1 MAAIYN
7 PLDKT
12 NLARSVGEA
21 LLSTEAQPLSAVGS
35 IEGAGVYALYYTGR
49 FQPYHWLSASNVGGK
64 FQQPIYVGKAV
75 PAGARK
81 GLAQFDAS
89 RGKALRARLEEHAE
103 SIRQAHDTLAIEDF
117 WFRSLVVDDIWIP
130 LGESVLIQMF
140 RPLWNHVIDGFGNH
154 DPGAGRHQSKLSAWD
169 TLHPGRAWAARL
181 KGGPRL
187 SPQQVLELIMA
198 AERDAD
204 GGGA

>member
-1 MAAIYN
+1 M
-7 PLDKT
+7 
-12 NLARSVGEA
+12 
-21 LLSTEAQPLSAVGS
+21 
-35 IEGAGVYALYYTGR
+35 EGAGVYALYYTGR
-49 FQPYHWLSASNVGGK
+49 FRPYHWLSARNVGGK